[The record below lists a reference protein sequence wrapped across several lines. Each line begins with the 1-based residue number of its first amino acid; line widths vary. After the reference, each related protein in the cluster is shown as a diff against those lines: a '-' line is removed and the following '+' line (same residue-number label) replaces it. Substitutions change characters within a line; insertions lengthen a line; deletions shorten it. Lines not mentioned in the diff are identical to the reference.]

1 MTGIAR
7 AMEFLALSLYV
18 MQELGLPYF
27 VTIIFAAR
35 MVPMSL
41 FGIIIGTA
49 ALFIVLSGF
58 SGLKNF
64 SLEFTSFSDPDLKIV
79 PNTTKTIQ
87 FTAAQKQ
94 ALTALSSVAFYS
106 EVVEERMLMS
116 CENKHLAITLK
127 GVDTNYPNATIDSIL
142 VYGQWFESNS
152 AQIVAGWG
160 VTSELGFGIFDVS
173 KVIKLYAPKPGTG
186 QISSVKGAFTSMKV
200 ANAGIFRINETLDN
214 SQVFTS
220 IENAKYL
227 LNYPPETLSAI
238 EVYLAPSVDE
248 KTARA
253 QIQSVFNNQVT
264 IKNRIQLNDALYK
277 MLNTEHV
284 AVYLIFTLILIIA
297 LFNIIGS
304 IIMMIL
310 DKKKNLQ
317 TLHNLGATVKE
328 LRSIFFYQGVLM
340 TLIGGGLGLVIGVV
354 VIWLQQQFSLLM
366 ITPSLVYPVDLQL
379 VNVGIVLATILVLGA
394 LASRIASQRIAKTQ
408 LNA

>member
-1 MTGIAR
+1 MAG
-7 AMEFLALSLYV
+7 
-18 MQELGLPYF
+18 
-27 VTIIFAAR
+27 
-35 MVPMSL
+35 

-160 VTSELGFGIFDVS
+160 VTSELGFGVFDVS

>member
-1 MTGIAR
+1 MK
-7 AMEFLALSLYV
+7 FSLYIAKRY
-18 MQELGLPYF
+18 LF
-27 VTIIFAAR
+27 SKSTNNAINIITLVAG
-35 MVPMSL
+35 
-41 FGIIIGTA
+41 FGIVIGTA

-79 PNTTKTIQ
+79 PTTTKTIP

-94 ALTALSSVAFYS
+94 ALTALTSVAFYS
-106 EVVEERMLMS
+106 EVVEERMLIS
-116 CENKHLAITLK
+116 CENKHLAVTLK

-142 VYGQWFESNS
+142 VYGQWFDSES

-160 VTSELGFGIFDVS
+160 VTTELGFGIFDVA

-186 QISSVKGAFTSMKV
+186 QISSVKGAFTSLKV
-200 ANAGIFRINETLDN
+200 SNAGIFQINETLDN

-227 LNYPPETLSAI
+227 LNYPPETVSAV

-248 KTARA
+248 GTARA
-253 QIQSVFNNQVT
+253 EIQSVFNNQVT

-310 DKKKNLQ
+310 DKKKNLK
-317 TLHNLGATVKE
+317 TLYNLGATVKE
-328 LRSIFFYQGVLM
+328 LRAIFFYQGILM
-340 TLIGGGLGLVIGVV
+340 TVIGGSLGLVIGVLIV
-354 VIWLQQQFSLLM
+354 WLQQQFSLLM
-366 ITPSLVYPVDLQL
+366 ITASLAYPVDLQWI
-379 VNVGIVLATILVLGA
+379 NVGIVLATILVLGA
-394 LASRIASQRIAKTQ
+394 VASRIASQRIAKTQ

>member
-1 MTGIAR
+1 LKLPLYIAKR
-7 AMEFLALSLYV
+7 YLFSKSTNNAIN
-18 MQELGLPYF
+18 
-27 VTIIFAAR
+27 IITLVAG
-35 MVPMSL
+35 
-41 FGIIIGTA
+41 FGIVIGTA

-79 PNTTKTIQ
+79 PTTTKTIP

-94 ALTALSSVAFYS
+94 ALTALTSVAFYS
-106 EVVEERMLMS
+106 EVVEERMLIS
-116 CENKHLAITLK
+116 CENKHLAVTLK

-142 VYGQWFESNS
+142 VYGQWFDSES

-160 VTSELGFGIFDVS
+160 VTTELGFGIFDVA

-186 QISSVKGAFTSMKV
+186 QISSVKGPFTSLKV
-200 ANAGIFRINETLDN
+200 SNAGIFQINETLDN

-227 LNYPPETLSAI
+227 LNYPPETVSAV

-248 KTARA
+248 GTARA
-253 QIQSVFNNQVT
+253 EIQSVFNNQVT

-310 DKKKNLQ
+310 DKKKNLK
-317 TLHNLGATVKE
+317 TLYNLGATVKE
-328 LRSIFFYQGVLM
+328 LRAIFFYQGILM
-340 TLIGGGLGLVIGVV
+340 TVIGGSLGLVIGVLIV
-354 VIWLQQQFSLLM
+354 WLQQQFSLLM
-366 ITPSLVYPVDLQL
+366 ITASLAYPVDLQWI
-379 VNVGIVLATILVLGA
+379 NVGIVLATILVLGA
-394 LASRIASQRIAKTQ
+394 VASRIASQRIAKTQ

>member
-1 MTGIAR
+1 MKFPLYIAKR
-7 AMEFLALSLYV
+7 YLFSKSTNNAIN
-18 MQELGLPYF
+18 
-27 VTIIFAAR
+27 IITLVAG
-35 MVPMSL
+35 
-41 FGIIIGTA
+41 FGIVIGTA

-79 PNTTKTIQ
+79 PTTTKTIQ

-94 ALTALSSVAFYS
+94 ALTALTSVAFYS
-106 EVVEERMLMS
+106 EVVEERMLIS
-116 CENKHLAITLK
+116 CENKHLAVTLK

-142 VYGQWFESNS
+142 VYGQWFDSES

-160 VTSELGFGIFDVS
+160 VTTELGFGIFDVA

-186 QISSVKGAFTSMKV
+186 QISSVKGAFTSLKV
-200 ANAGIFRINETLDN
+200 SNAGIFQINETLDN

-227 LNYPPETLSAI
+227 LNYPPETVSAV

-248 KTARA
+248 GTARA
-253 QIQSVFNNQVT
+253 EIQSVFNNQVT

-310 DKKKNLQ
+310 DKKKNLK
-317 TLHNLGATVKE
+317 TLYNLGATVKE
-328 LRSIFFYQGVLM
+328 LRAIFFYQGILM
-340 TLIGGGLGLVIGVV
+340 TVIGGSLGLVIGVLI
-354 VIWLQQQFSLLM
+354 IWLQQQFSLLM
-366 ITPSLVYPVDLQL
+366 ITASLAYPVDLQWI
-379 VNVGIVLATILVLGA
+379 NVGIVLATILVLGA
-394 LASRIASQRIAKTQ
+394 VASRIASQRIAKTQ

>member
-1 MTGIAR
+1 LKFPLYIAKR
-7 AMEFLALSLYV
+7 YLFSKSTNSAIN
-18 MQELGLPYF
+18 
-27 VTIIFAAR
+27 IITLVAG
-35 MVPMSL
+35 
-41 FGIIIGTA
+41 FGVVIATA

-58 SGLKNF
+58 SGLKNL

-79 PNTTKTIQ
+79 PTTTKTIQ

-94 ALTALSSVAFYS
+94 ALTALTSVDLYS
-106 EVVEERMLMS
+106 EVVEERMLIS
-116 CENKHLAITLK
+116 CENKHLAVTLK

-142 VYGQWFESNS
+142 VYGQWFDSEG

-160 VTSELGFGIFDVS
+160 VTTELGFGIFDVS

-186 QISSVKGAFTSMKV
+186 QISSVKGAFTSLKV
-200 ANAGIFRINETLDN
+200 SNAGIFQINETLDN

-227 LNYPPETLSAI
+227 LNYQPETVSAI

-248 KTARA
+248 STARA
-253 QIQSVFNNQVT
+253 DIQSIFNNQVT
-264 IKNRIQLNDALYK
+264 IKNRIQLNDTLYK

-310 DKKKNLQ
+310 DKKKNLK
-317 TLHNLGATVKE
+317 TLYNLGTTVKE
-328 LRSIFFYQGVLM
+328 LRAIFFYQGVLM
-340 TLIGGGLGLVIGVV
+340 TAIGGSLGLLIGVITV
-354 VIWLQQQFSLLM
+354 WLQQQFSILM
-366 ITPSLVYPVDLQL
+366 ITASLAYPVDLQWINL
-379 VNVGIVLATILVLGA
+379 GIVLATILVLGA
-394 LASRIASQRIAKTQ
+394 VASRIASQRISKIQ
-408 LNA
+408 VNA

>member
-1 MTGIAR
+1 MK
-7 AMEFLALSLYV
+7 FSLYIAKRY
-18 MQELGLPYF
+18 LF
-27 VTIIFAAR
+27 SKSTNNAINIITLVAG
-35 MVPMSL
+35 
-41 FGIIIGTA
+41 FGIVIGTA

-79 PNTTKTIQ
+79 PTTTKTIQ

-116 CENKHLAITLK
+116 CENKHLAVTLK

-142 VYGQWFESNS
+142 VYGQWFDSES

-160 VTSELGFGIFDVS
+160 VTSELGFGIFDVA

-186 QISSVKGAFTSMKV
+186 QISSVKGAFTSLKV
-200 ANAGIFRINETLDN
+200 ANAGVFQINETLDN

-227 LNYPPETLSAI
+227 LNYPPETVSAI

-248 KTARA
+248 ETARA
-253 QIQSVFNNQVT
+253 EIQSVFNNQVT

-310 DKKKNLQ
+310 DKKKNLK
-317 TLHNLGATVKE
+317 TLYNLGATVKE
-328 LRSIFFYQGVLM
+328 LRAIFFYQGVLM

-366 ITPSLVYPVDLQL
+366 ITPSLAYPVDLQL
-379 VNVGIVLATILVLGA
+379 VNVGIVFATILVLGVV
-394 LASRIASQRIAKTQ
+394 ASRIASQRIAKTQ

>member
-1 MTGIAR
+1 MK
-7 AMEFLALSLYV
+7 FSLYIAKRY
-18 MQELGLPYF
+18 LF
-27 VTIIFAAR
+27 SKSTNNAINIITLVAG
-35 MVPMSL
+35 

-186 QISSVKGAFTSMKV
+186 QISSVKGAFTGMKV

-238 EVYLAPSVDE
+238 EVYLTPSVDE

>member
-1 MTGIAR
+1 LK
-7 AMEFLALSLYV
+7 FSLYIAKRY
-18 MQELGLPYF
+18 LF
-27 VTIIFAAR
+27 SKSTNNAINIITLVAG
-35 MVPMSL
+35 
-41 FGIIIGTA
+41 FGIVIGTA

-79 PNTTKTIQ
+79 PTTTKTIQ
-87 FTAAQKQ
+87 FSAAQKQ
-94 ALTALSSVAFYS
+94 ALTALSSVDFYS

-116 CENKHLAITLK
+116 CENKHLAVTLK

-142 VYGQWFESNS
+142 VYGQWFDSES

-160 VTSELGFGIFDVS
+160 VTSELGFGIFDVA

-186 QISSVKGAFTSMKV
+186 QISSVKGAFTSLKV
-200 ANAGIFRINETLDN
+200 ANAGIFQINETLDN

-227 LNYPPETLSAI
+227 LNYPPETVSAI

-248 KTARA
+248 DTARA
-253 QIQSVFNNQVT
+253 EIQSVFNNQVT

-310 DKKKNLQ
+310 DKKKNLK
-317 TLHNLGATVKE
+317 TLYNLGATVKE
-328 LRSIFFYQGVLM
+328 LRAIFFYQGVLM

-354 VIWLQQQFSLLM
+354 IIWLQQQFSLLM
-366 ITPSLVYPVDLQL
+366 ITPSLAYPVDLQL
-379 VNVGIVLATILVLGA
+379 ANIGIVFATILVLGA
-394 LASRIASQRIAKTQ
+394 VASRIASQRIAKTQ